1 MRGRDIGRYGYKWA
15 GLWLIATYPA
25 LHYDI
30 ETFPAV
36 KSYLLGFG
44 IERLEQTGA
53 THVVNNQIVKARKKT
68 HNRWFEV
75 QDSISYWDDFSKP
88 KIVYMEIMSGNQ
100 KAGFPA
106 FTYDE
111 KEHVVMNTGYIMS
124 SESENL
130 LYLLGVLN
138 SKIGKRIIQQ
148 YVIQLGDA
156 GYRILAQYTTKFPI
170 VKQPPQERAISTLVT
185 QLLEAPTADRE
196 AALNALVYEVYGLCE
211 EEKQYLETL

>member
-1 MRGRDIGRYGYKWA
+1 MRGRDIERYGYKDN
-15 GLWLIATYPA
+15 GLYLINTHNGIKDQQPRI
-25 LHYDI
+25 DI
-30 ETFPAV
+30 EDYPAV
-36 KSYLLGFG
+36 KAHLD
-44 IERLEQTGA
+44 Q
-53 THVVNNQIVKARKKT
+53 
-68 HNRWFEV
+68 
-75 QDSISYWDDFSKP
+75 YWDKIAFRSDRGDTPYNLRSCAYMDDFSKP

>member
-1 MRGRDIGRYGYKWA
+1 MRGRDVRRWRVAWA
-15 GLWLIATYPA
+15 GVWLIATYPA

-44 IERLEQTGA
+44 MERLEQTGA

-68 HNRWFEV
+68 HNKWFEV

-88 KIVYMEIMSGNQ
+88 KIVYTDIMSRR
-100 KAGFPA
+100 KSSAFPA
-106 FTYDE
+106 FTYD
-111 KEHVVMNTGYIMS
+111 KEAHITNTAYLIS
-124 SESENL
+124 SDTENL

-138 SKIGKRIIQQ
+138 SKVGQFIIQHF
-148 YVIQLGDA
+148 VAQLGDA
-156 GYRILAQYTTKFPI
+156 SYRLFAQYVIEFPI
-170 VKQPPQERAISTLVT
+170 VKQPPQEKAISTLVT
-185 QLLEAPTADRE
+185 QLLEAPTPELE

>member
-1 MRGRDIGRYGYKWA
+1 MRGRDIGRYGYTWA
-15 GLWLIATYPA
+15 GLWLVATYPA

-53 THVVNNQIVKARKKT
+53 THVVNNQIIKARKKT
-68 HNRWFEV
+68 HNKWFEV

-106 FTYDE
+106 FTYD
-111 KEHVVMNTGYIMS
+111 VVMKTGYIMS

-138 SKIGKRIIQQ
+138 SKIGKLIIQQ

-170 VKQPPQERAISTLVT
+170 VKQPPQEKAISMLTAQ
-185 QLLEAPTADRE
+185 QLEEQTPERE
-196 AALNALVYEVYGLCE
+196 ARLNALVYEVYGLCE